1 MMRTLASLLFGLGI
15 LTLSSGAGA
24 EPDKK
29 IARTWKAKC
38 ASCHGQDGKGDTE
51 KGQKMGV
58 RDYTTA
64 KYQGAAKDDKMKE
77 VIMNGLKEEKG
88 GKKQEMDPYKD
99 KLKPEEVD
107 GLVQLVRSFKK

>member
-1 MMRTLASLLFGLGI
+1 MMRTLASLLLGLGI
-15 LTLSSGAGA
+15 LTLSTGAGA

-29 IARTWKAKC
+29 IARTWKSKC
-38 ASCHGQDGKGDTE
+38 ASCHGQGGKGDTE

-64 KYQGAAKDDKMKE
+64 AFQSEAKDAKMKD

-99 KLKPEEVD
+99 KLKPDEID
-107 GLVQLVRSFKK
+107 GLVQLIRSFKK